1 MEDILEKILEMVMTY
16 GLETVVIA
24 LLVNILTGLVKL
36 PIKALADKLN
46 DYTKVTRFI
55 VFLPIGFGF
64 LLSFLYAKYMVGTF
78 SFNRAFATMW
88 LTASSLSLTFYAIFE
103 KLFPS
108 KKKLLSDCE
117 IKTSETILAN
127 IKQLIEE
134 ILPKE
139 SVETQI
145 GEETVE
151 NSEKKL
157 GEKIVLRGKINA
169 ESKVKK

>member
-1 MEDILEKILEMVMTY
+1 MLACNVGIPPNQTKPLLSVKVGADEPVVNCIVVSSILVSQAVKVIS
-16 GLETVVIA
+16 VIA

-64 LLSFLYAKYMVGTF
+64 LLSFLYVKYMVGTF

-127 IKQLIEE
+127 IKI
-134 ILPKE
+134 
-139 SVETQI
+139 
-145 GEETVE
+145 
-151 NSEKKL
+151 KL
-157 GEKIVLRGKINA
+157 MN
-169 ESKVKK
+169 